1 MIRKLKENNPEVIRE
16 GGRKIDLLDNHGSG
30 RKCIVRIE
38 KLQPQQLMK
47 NFKVVVQ
54 KLDINTILDQQED
67 ITINR
72 KRLCKSS
79 CKTCPDLVV
88 SNTFYSSVTG
98 RVHTVIN
105 HSGEKITCKTQ
116 NVIYLLTC
124 KKCHYQYVG
133 ESCIPIHK
141 RINIHRTSES
151 GCEIFIDHFS
161 SCCPGQS
168 FFLYNEKNVTYC
180 K

>member
-47 NFKVVVQ
+47 NFKIVVQ

-79 CKTCPDLVV
+79 CKTFQIWSFLTPFILQLLVEY
-88 SNTFYSSVTG
+88 TL
-98 RVHTVIN
+98 
-105 HSGEKITCKTQ
+105 KLITQ
-116 NVIYLLTC
+116 
-124 KKCHYQYVG
+124 
-133 ESCIPIHK
+133 E
-141 RINIHRTSES
+141 RI
-151 GCEIFIDHFS
+151 
-161 SCCPGQS
+161 
-168 FFLYNEKNVTYC
+168 
-180 K
+180 